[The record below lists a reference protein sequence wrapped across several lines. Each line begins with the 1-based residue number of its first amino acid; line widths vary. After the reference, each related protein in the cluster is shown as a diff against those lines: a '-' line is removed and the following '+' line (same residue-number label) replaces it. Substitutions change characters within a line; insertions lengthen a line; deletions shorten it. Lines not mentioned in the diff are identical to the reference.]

1 MNMIGKE
8 LCPAVK
14 RARDFKLYTYDGRVL
29 LDLYRENGRAFS
41 GHKSGKLVLT
51 LKNAAEQGVFCS
63 YPSVYGGRLQKALRT
78 LFPAFPYSAVF
89 SGESAARRRT
99 PSLTKKRLFAIRF
112 EANREVL
119 SGGGRRFRF
128 PRRRRRS
135 SSFCLP
141 ADFLERLPFVRG
153 RLFPQEKRSLRLK
166 RPF

>member
-89 SGESAARRRT
+89 SGESAAMQAADA
-99 PSLTKKRLFAIRF
+99 LFDENTA
-112 EANREVL
+112 L
-119 SGGGRRFRF
+119 CD
-128 PRRRRRS
+128 P
-135 SSFCLP
+135 
-141 ADFLERLPFVRG
+141 VRG
-153 RLFPQEKRSLRLK
+153 ESGSFER
-166 RPF
+166 